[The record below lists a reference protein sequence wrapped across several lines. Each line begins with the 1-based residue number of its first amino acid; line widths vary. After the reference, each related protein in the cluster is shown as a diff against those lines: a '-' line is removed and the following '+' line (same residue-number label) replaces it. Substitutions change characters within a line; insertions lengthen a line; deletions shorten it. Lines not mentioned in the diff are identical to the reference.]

1 MPSSRSLRSLGPV
14 YPSAVSLTRNVRRV
28 NRRSWQALY
37 LMKRSSHVLDWR
49 SRAKWLREIPAYTAD
64 ILNADVVEFL
74 RDNPPDG
81 CWSDDMSWLPDESLV
96 DDFIDALCDYY
107 ESVKGF
113 HGCRPTE
120 MGSYYRSREAPP
132 CWT

>member
-28 NRRSWQALY
+28 NRPLMASVIP
-37 LMKRSSHVLDWR
+37 MKRSSHVLDWR

-113 HGCRPTE
+113 QPNT
-120 MGSYYRSREAPP
+120 S
-132 CWT
+132 